1 MKITKILNNNVIISK
16 INHEERIIMGK
27 GIAFGKCNGDLIEK
41 DKIEKVFRLTSI
53 EQERMLQLLQE
64 INQDVLITTQEIIT
78 AANQLYE
85 TPVAE
90 SVYIALTDHIDY
102 AIKRTTEG
110 HLIKNPLLYEIQ
122 KLYPNEFK
130 IGVTALDII
139 KEKFRIQLP
148 KDEAG
153 FIAMHIVNASLD
165 EEIGT
170 IYEITKITKNI
181 IDIVRYHFNLHINE
195 DELNYSRFMTH
206 LKFFSQRLLHNEA
219 LNEVTDESLLT
230 SLRQKHPTSDQCVDK
245 ISDFL
250 LKNYKHSLSIDE
262 RVYLILHIAR
272 LVK

>member
-102 AIKRTTEG
+102 AIKRTAE
-110 HLIKNPLLYEIQ
+110 
-122 KLYPNEFK
+122 
-130 IGVTALDII
+130 DI
-139 KEKFRIQLP
+139 
-148 KDEAG
+148 
-153 FIAMHIVNASLD
+153 
-165 EEIGT
+165 
-170 IYEITKITKNI
+170 
-181 IDIVRYHFNLHINE
+181 
-195 DELNYSRFMTH
+195 
-206 LKFFSQRLLHNEA
+206 
-219 LNEVTDESLLT
+219 
-230 SLRQKHPTSDQCVDK
+230 
-245 ISDFL
+245 
-250 LKNYKHSLSIDE
+250 
-262 RVYLILHIAR
+262 
-272 LVK
+272 